1 MDLYLASYLL
11 LFATFLG
18 VDLGVFSSSEKSDD
32 DDDEDDEAESSNRYL
47 LYDPSHYGREVHGTE
62 GHDTLS
68 AAEAEE
74 DLAWFLSGGSD
85 LLIASDGSDR
95 AEGGAGNDDLR
106 MRGGDDIALGGDGDD
121 DIDGGIGFDQLDGQS
136 GNDMLDGNGGQD
148 TLHGGAGNDTVLGGS
163 GADLLHGGAGDDV
176 LSGLAQGLSTGQHAT
191 TSDGAD
197 TLYGGEGDDTL
208 LLGPGDI
215 GTGGAGN
222 DLFQLD
228 HRRDDLD
235 EVSQITDFTEDDM
248 LEIHYETQRDAD
260 GNPVDPTITVET
272 SETGDGGIIGR
283 ILFNGTLLAE
293 VTGEQPLTADLI
305 LLVPED

>member
-18 VDLGVFSSSEKSDD
+18 VDLGLFSSSDKS
-32 DDDEDDEAESSNRYL
+32 DDEDDDEETGPDTRYL
-47 LYDPSHYGREVHGTE
+47 LYDPSHYTRESHGTE

-74 DLAWFLSGGSD
+74 DLAWFLSGGDD
-85 LLIASDGSDR
+85 LLIASDGSDH
-95 AEGGAGNDDLR
+95 ADGGAGNDHIR
-106 MRGGDDIALGGDGDD
+106 MRDGDDIALGGEGDD
-121 DIDGGIGFDQLDGQS
+121 DIDGGIGFDQLDGQA
-136 GNDMLDGNGGQD
+136 GNDVLDGNGGQD
-148 TLHGGAGNDTVLGGS
+148 TLE
-163 GADLLHGGAGDDV
+163 
-176 LSGLAQGLSTGQHAT
+176 
-191 TSDGAD
+191 
-197 TLYGGEGDDTL
+197 GGEGDDDL

-222 DLFQLD
+222 DLLQMD
-228 HRRDDLD
+228 HRRDDLE
-235 EVSQITDFTEDDM
+235 EVSRITDFTEDDM

-272 SETGDGGIIGR
+272 SETSDGGTIGR

-293 VTGEQPLTADLI
+293 VTGGQTLTADLI
-305 LLVPED
+305 RLVPED